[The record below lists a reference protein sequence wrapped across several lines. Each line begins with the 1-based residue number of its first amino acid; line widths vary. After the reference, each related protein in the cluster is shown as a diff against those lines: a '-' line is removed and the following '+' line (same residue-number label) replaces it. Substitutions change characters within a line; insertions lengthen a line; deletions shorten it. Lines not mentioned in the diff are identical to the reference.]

1 MQKNNMEEQILLV
14 AKELFMQFGYEGV
27 STTQVAKAVGC
38 NQALVHYYYR
48 TKQNLFKIIC
58 QQEIQK
64 MLKILAD
71 IPQEDISFENFIEKI
86 IEAQIGFLKNNPD
99 APFFII
105 GELRHNSEVLKMMKE
120 LFSEFG
126 KEIVGKI
133 RMFVQMKQS
142 KGELNDVSVEDL
154 LIDIVSLDVMSF
166 VGQVLFTQIL
176 EMDSQTQEA
185 FLERRKTHIKKLILS
200 SIKS

>member
-71 IPQEDISFENFIEKI
+71 IPQEDISFEDFIEKI

-126 KEIVGKI
+126 KEVLRKI
-133 RMFVQMKQS
+133 RLFVEMKQR
-142 KGELNDVSVEDL
+142 KGELNDVSIEDL

-166 VGQVLFTQIL
+166 VGQILFTQIL

-200 SIKS
+200 NIKS

>member
-14 AKELFMQFGYEGV
+14 AKELFMQNGYEGV

-71 IPQEDISFENFIEKI
+71 IPQEDISFEDFIEKI

-105 GELRHNSEVLKMMKE
+105 GELRHNSEVLKMMRE

-142 KGELNDVSVEDL
+142 KGELKDISIEDL

-200 SIKS
+200 NIKS

>member
-64 MLKILAD
+64 MLKILVD
-71 IPQEDISFENFIEKI
+71 IPQEDISFEDFIENI

-126 KEIVGKI
+126 KEVLRKI
-133 RMFVQMKQS
+133 RMFVEMKQK
-142 KGELNDVSVEDL
+142 KGELNDVSIEDL

-166 VGQVLFTQIL
+166 VGQILFTQIL
-176 EMDSQTQEA
+176 EMDFQTQEA

-200 SIKS
+200 NIKS

>member
-14 AKELFMQFGYEGV
+14 AKELCMQFGYEGV

-64 MLKILAD
+64 MLKILVD
-71 IPQEDISFENFIEKI
+71 IPQEDISFEDFIENI

-126 KEIVGKI
+126 KEILRKI
-133 RMFVQMKQS
+133 RMFVEMKQK
-142 KGELNDVSVEDL
+142 KGELNDVSIEDL

-166 VGQVLFTQIL
+166 VGQILFTQIL

-200 SIKS
+200 NIKS

>member
-14 AKELFMQFGYEGV
+14 AKELFMQYGYEGV

-71 IPQEDISFENFIEKI
+71 IPQEDISFEDFIEKI

-105 GELRHNSEVLKMMKE
+105 GELRHNSEVLKMMRE

-133 RMFVQMKQS
+133 RLFVQMKQS

-185 FLERRKTHIKKLILS
+185 FLERRKKHIKKLILS
-200 SIKS
+200 NIKS

>member
-14 AKELFMQFGYEGV
+14 AKELFMQYGYEGV

-64 MLKILAD
+64 MLKILAN
-71 IPQEDISFENFIEKI
+71 IPQEDTSFENFIEKI

-133 RMFVQMKQS
+133 RLFVQMKQS

-200 SIKS
+200 NIKS

>member
-14 AKELFMQFGYEGV
+14 AKELFMQYGYEGV

-71 IPQEDISFENFIEKI
+71 IPQEDISFEDFIEKI

-105 GELRHNSEVLKMMKE
+105 GELRHNSEVLKMMRE

-133 RMFVQMKQS
+133 RLFVQMKQS

-176 EMDSQTQEA
+176 EMDSQTQED
-185 FLERRKTHIKKLILS
+185 FLERRKIHIKKLILS
-200 SIKS
+200 NIKS

>member
-14 AKELFMQFGYEGV
+14 AKELFMQNGYEGV

-133 RMFVQMKQS
+133 RMFVEMKQS

-154 LIDIVSLDVMSF
+154 LIDIASLDVMSF

-200 SIKS
+200 SIKL

>member
-14 AKELFMQFGYEGV
+14 AKELFMQNGYEGV

-71 IPQEDISFENFIEKI
+71 IPQEDISFEDFIENI

-154 LIDIVSLDVMSF
+154 LIDIASLDVMSF

>member
-14 AKELFMQFGYEGV
+14 AKELFMQYGYEGV

-86 IEAQIGFLKNNPD
+86 IDAQIGFLKNNPD

-105 GELRHNSEVLKMMKE
+105 GELRHNSEVLKMMRE

-133 RMFVQMKQS
+133 RLFVQMKQS

-185 FLERRKTHIKKLILS
+185 FLERRKIHIKKLILS
-200 SIKS
+200 NIKS

>member
-105 GELRHNSEVLKMMKE
+105 GELRHNSEVLKMMRE

-126 KEIVGKI
+126 KEIIGKI
-133 RMFVQMKQS
+133 RLFVQMKQS
-142 KGELNDVSVEDL
+142 KGELNDVSIEDL

-185 FLERRKTHIKKLILS
+185 FLERRKIHIKKLILS

>member
-71 IPQEDISFENFIEKI
+71 IPQEDISFEDFIEKI

-105 GELRHNSEVLKMMKE
+105 GELRHNSEVLKMMRE

-126 KEIVGKI
+126 KEILSKI
-133 RMFVQMKQS
+133 RLFVQMKQS
-142 KGELNDVSVEDL
+142 KGELKDISIEDL

-185 FLERRKTHIKKLILS
+185 FLERRKIHIKKLILS
-200 SIKS
+200 NIKS

>member
-14 AKELFMQFGYEGV
+14 AKELFMQNGYEGV

-64 MLKILAD
+64 MLKILVD
-71 IPQEDISFENFIEKI
+71 IPQEDISFEDFIENI

-133 RMFVQMKQS
+133 RMFVEMKQS

-154 LIDIVSLDVMSF
+154 LIDIASLDVMSF

>member
-1 MQKNNMEEQILLV
+1 
-14 AKELFMQFGYEGV
+14 
-27 STTQVAKAVGC
+27 
-38 NQALVHYYYR
+38 
-48 TKQNLFKIIC
+48 
-58 QQEIQK
+58 
-64 MLKILAD
+64 
-71 IPQEDISFENFIEKI
+71 
-86 IEAQIGFLKNNPD
+86 
-99 APFFII
+99 
-105 GELRHNSEVLKMMKE
+105 MMKE

-142 KGELNDVSVEDL
+142 KGELNDVSAEDL

-166 VGQVLFTQIL
+166 VGQILFTQIL
-176 EMDSQTQEA
+176 EMDSKTQED

>member
-86 IEAQIGFLKNNPD
+86 IDAQIGFLKNNPD

-105 GELRHNSEVLKMMKE
+105 GELRHNSEVLKMMRE

-126 KEIVGKI
+126 KEILSKI
-133 RMFVQMKQS
+133 RMFVEMKQR

-185 FLERRKTHIKKLILS
+185 FLERRKIHIKKLILS
-200 SIKS
+200 NIKS

>member
-14 AKELFMQFGYEGV
+14 AKELFMQYGYEGV

-105 GELRHNSEVLKMMKE
+105 GELRHNSEVLKMMRE

-126 KEIVGKI
+126 KEILSKI
-133 RMFVQMKQS
+133 RMFVEMKQR
-142 KGELNDVSVEDL
+142 KGELNDVSIEDL

-185 FLERRKTHIKKLILS
+185 FLERRKIHIKKLILS
-200 SIKS
+200 NIKS

>member
-1 MQKNNMEEQILLV
+1 MQENNMEQQILFV
-14 AKELFMQFGYEGV
+14 ARDLFMQYGYEGV

-71 IPQEDISFENFIEKI
+71 IPQEDISFEDFIEKI

-105 GELRHNSEVLKMMKE
+105 GELRHNSEVLKMMRE

-133 RMFVQMKQS
+133 RLFVQMKQS

-176 EMDSQTQEA
+176 EMDSQTQEV

>member
-71 IPQEDISFENFIEKI
+71 IPQEDISFEDFIEKI
-86 IEAQIGFLKNNPD
+86 IDAQIGFLKNNPD

-105 GELRHNSEVLKMMKE
+105 GELRHNSEVLKMMRE

-133 RMFVQMKQS
+133 RLFVQMKQS
-142 KGELNDVSVEDL
+142 KGELNDVSIEDL

-176 EMDSQTQEA
+176 EMDSQTQEV

-200 SIKS
+200 NIKS

>member
-14 AKELFMQFGYEGV
+14 AKELFMQYGYEGV

-71 IPQEDISFENFIEKI
+71 IPQEDISFEDFIEKI

-126 KEIVGKI
+126 KEILSKI
-133 RMFVQMKQS
+133 RLFVEMKQS

-176 EMDSQTQEA
+176 EMDSQTQEV

-200 SIKS
+200 NIKS

>member
-71 IPQEDISFENFIEKI
+71 IPQEDISFEDFIEKI

>member
-14 AKELFMQFGYEGV
+14 AKELFMQYGYEGV

-71 IPQEDISFENFIEKI
+71 IPQEDISFEDFIEKI

-105 GELRHNSEVLKMMKE
+105 GELRHNSEVLKMMRE

-142 KGELNDVSVEDL
+142 KGELNDVSIEDL

-176 EMDSQTQEA
+176 EMDSQTQEV

-200 SIKS
+200 SIKL

>member
-64 MLKILAD
+64 MLKILVD
-71 IPQEDISFENFIEKI
+71 IPQEDISFEDFIENI

-126 KEIVGKI
+126 KEILRKI
-133 RMFVQMKQS
+133 RMFVEMKQK
-142 KGELNDVSVEDL
+142 KGELNDVSIEDL

-166 VGQVLFTQIL
+166 VGQILFTQIL

-200 SIKS
+200 NIKS

>member
-14 AKELFMQFGYEGV
+14 AKELFMQYGYEGV

-71 IPQEDISFENFIEKI
+71 IPQEDISFEDFIEKI
-86 IEAQIGFLKNNPD
+86 IDAQIGFLKNNPD

-105 GELRHNSEVLKMMKE
+105 GELRHNSEVLKMMRE

-126 KEIVGKI
+126 KEILSKI
-133 RMFVQMKQS
+133 RMFVEMKQR
-142 KGELNDVSVEDL
+142 KGELNDVSIEDL

-200 SIKS
+200 SIKA

>member
-1 MQKNNMEEQILLV
+1 MEEQILLV
-14 AKELFMQFGYEGV
+14 AKELFMQNGYEGV

-64 MLKILAD
+64 MLKILVD
-71 IPQEDISFENFIEKI
+71 IPQEDISFEDFIENI

-105 GELRHNSEVLKMMKE
+105 GELRHNSEVLKMMRE

-126 KEIVGKI
+126 KEILSKI
-133 RMFVQMKQS
+133 RMFVEMKQS

>member
-14 AKELFMQFGYEGV
+14 AKELFMQYGYEGV

-71 IPQEDISFENFIEKI
+71 IPQEDISFEDFIEKI

-133 RMFVQMKQS
+133 RLFVQMKQS

-176 EMDSQTQEA
+176 EMDSQTQED

>member
-14 AKELFMQFGYEGV
+14 AKELFMQYGYEGV

-71 IPQEDISFENFIEKI
+71 IPQEDISFEDFIEKI
-86 IEAQIGFLKNNPD
+86 IDAQIGFLKNNPD

-105 GELRHNSEVLKMMKE
+105 GELRHNSEVLKMMRE

-126 KEIVGKI
+126 KEILSKI
-133 RMFVQMKQS
+133 RMFVEMKQR
-142 KGELNDVSVEDL
+142 KGELNDVSIEDL

-185 FLERRKTHIKKLILS
+185 FLERRKIHIKKLILS
-200 SIKS
+200 NIKS

>member
-71 IPQEDISFENFIEKI
+71 IPQEDISFEDFIEKI

-133 RMFVQMKQS
+133 RLFVQMKQS
-142 KGELNDVSVEDL
+142 KGELNDVSIEDL

>member
-14 AKELFMQFGYEGV
+14 AKELFMQNGYEGV

-71 IPQEDISFENFIEKI
+71 IPQDDISFENFIEKI

-105 GELRHNSEVLKMMKE
+105 GELRHNSEVLKMMRE

-142 KGELNDVSVEDL
+142 KGELKDISIEDL

-166 VGQVLFTQIL
+166 VGQILFTQIL
-176 EMDSQTQEA
+176 EMDSQTQEV

-200 SIKS
+200 NIKS

>member
-14 AKELFMQFGYEGV
+14 AKELFMQNGYEGV

-105 GELRHNSEVLKMMKE
+105 GELRHNSEVLKMMRE

-133 RMFVQMKQS
+133 RMFVEMKQS

-154 LIDIVSLDVMSF
+154 LIDIASLDVMSF

>member
-14 AKELFMQFGYEGV
+14 AKELFMQNGYEGV

-64 MLKILAD
+64 MLKVLAD

-86 IEAQIGFLKNNPD
+86 IEVQIGLLKNNPD
-99 APFFII
+99 APFFLI
-105 GELRHNSEVLKMMKE
+105 GELRHNSEVLKMMRE

-133 RMFVQMKQS
+133 RLFVQMKQS

-185 FLERRKTHIKKLILS
+185 FLERRKIHIKKLILS

>member
-14 AKELFMQFGYEGV
+14 AKELFMQYGYEGV

-126 KEIVGKI
+126 KEILRKI
-133 RMFVQMKQS
+133 RMFVEMKQK
-142 KGELNDVSVEDL
+142 KGELNDVSIEDL

-166 VGQVLFTQIL
+166 VGQILFTQIL
-176 EMDSQTQEA
+176 EMDSQTQED

-200 SIKS
+200 NIKS

>member
-14 AKELFMQFGYEGV
+14 AKELFMQYGYEGV

-71 IPQEDISFENFIEKI
+71 IPQEDISFENFIERI
-86 IEAQIGFLKNNPD
+86 IDAQIGFLKNNPD

-105 GELRHNSEVLKMMKE
+105 GELRHNSEVLKMMRE

-133 RMFVQMKQS
+133 RLFVQMKQS

-200 SIKS
+200 NIKS

>member
-14 AKELFMQFGYEGV
+14 AKELFMQYGYEGV

-71 IPQEDISFENFIEKI
+71 IPQEDISFEDFIEKI

-105 GELRHNSEVLKMMKE
+105 GELRHNSEVLKMMRE

-133 RMFVQMKQS
+133 RLFVQMKQS

-154 LIDIVSLDVMSF
+154 LIDIVSLNVMSF

-176 EMDSQTQEA
+176 EMDSQTQED
-185 FLERRKTHIKKLILS
+185 FLERRKIHIKKLILS
-200 SIKS
+200 NIKS

>member
-14 AKELFMQFGYEGV
+14 AKELFMQNGYEGV

-71 IPQEDISFENFIEKI
+71 IPQDDISFENFIEKI

-105 GELRHNSEVLKMMKE
+105 GELRHNSEVLKMMRE

-133 RMFVQMKQS
+133 RLFVQMKQS

>member
-176 EMDSQTQEA
+176 EMDSQTQEV

>member
-71 IPQEDISFENFIEKI
+71 IPQEDISFEDFIEKI

-105 GELRHNSEVLKMMKE
+105 GELRHNSEVLQMMKE

-133 RMFVQMKQS
+133 RMFVEMKQR

-185 FLERRKTHIKKLILS
+185 FLERRKIHIKKLILS
-200 SIKS
+200 NIKS

>member
-14 AKELFMQFGYEGV
+14 AKELFMQYGYEGV

-71 IPQEDISFENFIEKI
+71 IPQEDISFEDFIEKI

-105 GELRHNSEVLKMMKE
+105 GELRHNSEVLRMMRE

-133 RMFVQMKQS
+133 RLFVQMKQS
-142 KGELNDVSVEDL
+142 KGELKDISIEDL

>member
-71 IPQEDISFENFIEKI
+71 IPQEDISFENFIENI

-105 GELRHNSEVLKMMKE
+105 GELRHNSEVLKMIKE

-142 KGELNDVSVEDL
+142 KGELKDISIEDL

-166 VGQVLFTQIL
+166 VGQILFTQIL

-200 SIKS
+200 NIKS